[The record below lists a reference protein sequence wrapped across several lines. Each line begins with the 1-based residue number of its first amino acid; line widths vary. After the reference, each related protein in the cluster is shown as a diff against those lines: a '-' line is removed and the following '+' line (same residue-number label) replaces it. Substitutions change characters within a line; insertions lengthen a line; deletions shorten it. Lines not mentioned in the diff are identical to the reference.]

1 MSVILDTQAETT
13 ALAQLQA
20 QCEAVPR
27 LAGDRQATPA
37 EMDAFLNGLSSLE
50 MYCRWLQPTAVQ
62 FQAAG
67 LPALAQRLNFVLQ
80 DIEGAQK
87 VFKQPPSREPGTAT
101 RKAEELRR
109 RQNEVAEFTCNAMLK
124 VNADPLGAEP
134 MLHQALGASER
145 MFDEQRAFL
154 QSMPWGPAQ
163 LTQLEKDQ
171 IEARSVLQAAL
182 GEVAIRR
189 ADYAAAR
196 RWYQAA
202 LTALGTAPHDAKG
215 GMMLA
220 LARISRLEGQGR

>member
-1 MSVILDTQAETT
+1 MSVMFDTRAEAT

-27 LAGDRQATPA
+27 LAGDRPATPA
-37 EMDAFLNGLSSLE
+37 EMDAFVNGLSSLE
-50 MYCRWLQPTAVQ
+50 GYCRSLQPTAVQ

-67 LPALAQRLNFVLQ
+67 LPALAQRLDFVLQ
-80 DIEGAQK
+80 DIGGARK

-109 RQNEVAEFTCNAMLK
+109 RQNEVAEFTGKAMLM
-124 VNADPLGAEP
+124 VDTDPVGAEP

-154 QSMPWGPAQ
+154 QSMPWGPEQ
-163 LTQLEKDQ
+163 LPQLQKDQ
-171 IEARSVLQAAL
+171 LEARSALQAAL

-189 ADYAAAR
+189 SDYAAAR

-202 LTALGTAPHDAKG
+202 LDALGTAPHPAKG

-220 LARISRLEGQGR
+220 LARISRLESRGR